1 VRQVA
6 VLSAALV
13 AALVGS
19 YVSWTAEET
28 EVSDDAVPIY
38 SAGEGDLTKVSWK
51 GDEQVV
57 VVERKTDAK
66 GEYLW
71 IDSTETKKA
80 KKAPDVHPGAELDE
94 DEGEVPD
101 PEPVADPAADPAAPP
116 EVKRAMFMS
125 NSQGED
131 VWKSLTPLKAMR
143 ELASAGVDPATFG
156 LAEPTATIEITR
168 KSGAPITLK
177 VGGET
182 FGSKDR
188 YVEHDGRVFLVDD
201 ATLRP
206 LQFAAGRLIE
216 RSLFPLA
223 EKETDRID
231 VHLGDGRTLAYVQQH
246 KDDAAKA
253 FWAKADAPEAEDES
267 GATWIGKVFRLK
279 LKEYVD
285 ESTVTAPLERVV
297 SYDVTGEGETWKVE
311 VLKTSTEPVQWY
323 ARSEYDRG
331 LTTLTDSLA
340 RNVVDDLATLGTP

>member
-1 VRQVA
+1 VKQVA
-6 VLSAALV
+6 VLSVALV
-13 AALVGS
+13 TALVGS
-19 YVSWTAEET
+19 YVTWTAEET
-28 EVSDDAVPIY
+28 EVSDDAVPIF
-38 SAGEGDLTKVSWK
+38 SAGEGDLTKISWK

-57 VVERKTDAK
+57 IVERKKDAK

-71 IDSTETKKA
+71 VDSTETKKP
-80 KKAPDVHPGAELDE
+80 KSPTEVHPGAEE
-94 DEGEVPD
+94 DAGEEPD
-101 PEPVADPAADPAAPP
+101 PEPAPEPATPEAPP
-116 EVKRAMFMS
+116 EVKKAVFMA

-131 VWKSLTPLKAMR
+131 IWKSFTPLKAMR

-156 LAEPTATIEITR
+156 LDTPTATIEVAR
-168 KSGAPITLK
+168 KSGEPIVLK

-188 YVEHDGRVFLVDD
+188 YVEYNGRVFLVDD

-216 RSLFPLA
+216 RSLFPLS
-223 EKETDRID
+223 EKETDRVD
-231 VHLGDGRTLAYVQQH
+231 VHLDGKTVSYVQTN

-253 FWAKADAPEAEDES
+253 FWAKAEAPDAEDET

-279 LKEYVD
+279 LKEYAD
-285 ESTVTAPLERVV
+285 EATVTAPLEPVV

-311 VLKTSTEPVQWY
+311 ILKTSTDPVAWY

-331 LTTLTDSLA
+331 LTTLTESLV
-340 RNVVDDLATLGTP
+340 RNVVDDLETLAP